1 MLKKTII
8 SWEWLYW
15 SLQYLGLWNTWWCR
29 WWFQNLRSRWPSL
42 QFSLEKVCTVWNC
55 EVNWKAI
62 WGCWYWSCSPNNIFI
77 VHKKSTFWIFESA
90 FSNFP
95 QSYSRLNVDFLS
107 RRKMLRLQFGFA
119 FARFINC
126 VSCSTHRTNLPGKK
140 ITCHVHATDVY

>member
-1 MLKKTII
+1 MI
-8 SWEWLYW
+8 SIERLYW

-77 VHKKSTFWIFESA
+77 VHKKS
-90 FSNFP
+90 
-95 QSYSRLNVDFLS
+95 QL
-107 RRKMLRLQFGFA
+107 FGFA
-119 FARFINC
+119 SLPFPISCNLTL
-126 VSCSTHRTNLPGKK
+126 VSMLTLCRDEKCCGFNSDLPLPVSL
-140 ITCHVHATDVY
+140 TACHVLRTALICPAKRSHATCMPRMSTK